1 MTKIIVA
8 LAADHAGFTLKE
20 ELKSEVDSMN
30 IKYIDLGTNDANSV
44 DYADYGRKAAEALV
58 DGSANR
64 AVIVCGTGIGIS
76 IAANRISSIR
86 AAVCH
91 DVTTARL
98 ARLHNDA
105 NIISMGARIIGPEV
119 AKECL
124 RIFLSTPFEGGE
136 RHIRRIIKLG

>member
-1 MTKIIVA
+1 MTEIIVA

-20 ELKSEVDSMN
+20 ELKSEVDSMS
-30 IKYIDLGTNDANSV
+30 IKYIDLGTSDENSV

-58 DGSANR
+58 NGSANR

-76 IAANRISSIR
+76 IAANRTSSIR

-124 RIFLSTPFEGGE
+124 RVFLSTPFEGGE

>member
-1 MTKIIVA
+1 MTEIIVA

-20 ELKSEVDSMN
+20 ELKYEVNSMS
-30 IKYIDLGTNDANSV
+30 IKYIDLGTSDENSV

-58 DGSANR
+58 NGSANR

-76 IAANRISSIR
+76 IAANRTSSIR

-124 RIFLSTPFEGGE
+124 RVFLSTPFEGGE

>member
-1 MTKIIVA
+1 MTEIIVA
-8 LAADHAGFTLKE
+8 LAADHAGFSLKE
-20 ELKSEVDSMN
+20 KLKSEVESMN
-30 IKYIDLGTNDANSV
+30 IKYIDLGTSDENSV

-58 DGSANR
+58 NGSANR

-124 RIFLSTPFEGGE
+124 RVFLSTPFEGGE

>member
-1 MTKIIVA
+1 MTEIIVA

-20 ELKSEVDSMN
+20 ELKYEVNSTS
-30 IKYIDLGTNDANSV
+30 IKHIDLGTSDENSV

-58 DGSANR
+58 NGSANR

-124 RIFLSTPFEGGE
+124 RVFLSTPFEGGE

>member
-1 MTKIIVA
+1 MTEIIVA

-20 ELKSEVDSMN
+20 ELKSEVDSMS
-30 IKYIDLGTNDANSV
+30 IKYIDLGTSDENSV

-58 DGSANR
+58 NGSANR

-124 RIFLSTPFEGGE
+124 RVFLSTPFEGGE

>member
-1 MTKIIVA
+1 MTEIIVA

-20 ELKSEVDSMN
+20 ELKYEVNSMS
-30 IKYIDLGTNDANSV
+30 IKYIDLGTSDENSV

-58 DGSANR
+58 NGSANR

-124 RIFLSTPFEGGE
+124 RVFLSTPFEGGE